1 MKKIVLL
8 ICTVAFL
15 SVANA
20 QVKFGVRAGANL
32 AGISTNDSEL
42 KDEAKTYTSFH
53 FGVIMEHQLS
63 KSFSFQPQLTY
74 NRKGTKIK
82 HEDHEDARVF
92 NSLDLTTNFLYKNKG
107 FFVGAGPNFGYN
119 LSGKAESHENGTHE
133 EADLIFGSGAG
144 QFRRFDVGV
153 NITAGYETKGG
164 LLFSVNYL
172 KGLSKLRNGL
182 PLTSDNF
189 RNNVLGISVGYFFS
203 KKK

>member
-63 KSFSFQPQLTY
+63 KSFSFQPQVTF
-74 NRKGTKIK
+74 NKKGTKLA
-82 HEDHEDARVF
+82 HGDHEDVMSF

-119 LSGKAESHENGTHE
+119 LSGKVAAHHDGEHE
-133 EADLIFGSGAG
+133 EDKIVFGSAAG
-144 QFRRFDVGV
+144 EFRRFDVGV
-153 NITAGYETKGG
+153 NVTAGYETKGG

-172 KGLSKLRNGL
+172 KGITNLSNISSS
-182 PLTSDNF
+182 TF